1 MAIHHRPSI
10 SGDISKQHS
19 IDQATMFESFNKDV
33 IDAFARNKRR
43 LTKNAASRQVR
54 ALLDEVG
61 ASAFKLLPHPFLFP
75 ADEFEMLARRARALL
90 RAQNK
95 IVRHLCRHRPRAD
108 LLAQCSLNPA
118 LARYVDWDELE
129 AGRRRVARVDIL
141 PLPDGYAVCE
151 LNFSAAV
158 GGAELFDCHR
168 RFMQA
173 SGWPACE
180 RGGSPYANL
189 RALYEDTLRSMEIDR
204 IVLLDWSSHA
214 ARGYATPELARRY
227 LAGIGNGMPVD
238 VHTELT
244 YPSKW
249 LGNGRGKGILIH
261 RNFVYDDMT
270 VNADRFDAIHRSG
283 ATFSNGLEAELLM
296 SKAWLALLCD
306 ARFHPL
312 LDEDEIAAIRN
323 HVPHTFRLDE
333 GTFAEALAHKDE
345 WVFKLNVSYGGV
357 DVLIGK
363 DHPADALA
371 DRLRRQGIANWICQ
385 AFRAVQT
392 IRHPFDDTFVA
403 AEHKPV
409 LGMYLHRDDASGMAL
424 RSNRFSSV
432 VNAGSGA
439 GVHWAAVVTEAEK
452 AALLAAMDD

>member
-1 MAIHHRPSI
+1 
-10 SGDISKQHS
+10 
-19 IDQATMFESFNKDV
+19 MFKSFNKDV
-33 IDAFARNKRR
+33 VDVFARNKHKMA
-43 LTKNAASRQVR
+43 KNGAGRQVQ
-54 ALLDEVG
+54 ALLDEIG
-61 ASAFKLLPHPFLFP
+61 AAAFRLLPHPFLFP
-75 ADEFEMLARRARALL
+75 ADDFERLARLARDLL
-90 RAQNK
+90 SAQNK
-95 IVRHLCRHRPRAD
+95 IVRHLCRHESRAD
-108 LLAQCSLNPA
+108 MLARFSLNDA

-158 GGAELFDCHR
+158 GGAELYDCYR
-168 RFMQA
+168 RFMQT
-173 SGWPACE
+173 SRWPACG

-189 RALYEDTLRSMEIDR
+189 RTLYEDTLRSMEIDR

-214 ARGYATPELARRY
+214 ARGYASPELARRY
-227 LAGIGNGMPVD
+227 LAGIANGVPVD

-249 LGNGRGKGILIH
+249 LGVGKGKGILIH

-270 VNADRFDAIHRSG
+270 VNIDLFDAIHSSG
-283 ATFSNGLEAELLM
+283 AQFSNGLEAELLM
-296 SKAWLALLCD
+296 NKAWLALLCD
-306 ARFHPL
+306 ERFHPL
-312 LDEDEIAAIRN
+312 LDEGEIAAIRN

-333 GTFAEALAHKDE
+333 STLADALARKDD

-363 DHPADALA
+363 DHSTGALA
-371 DRLRRQGIANWICQ
+371 ERLRRQGLTNWICQ
-385 AFRAVQT
+385 AFREVAT
-392 IRHPFDDTFVA
+392 MRHPFDETFVA

-409 LGMYLHRDDASGMAL
+409 LGMYLHRDDASGMVL
-424 RSNRFSSV
+424 RANRFSSV

-452 AALLAAMDD
+452 AAVLAAIDG